1 MQRHALILLLS
12 LLPVSAVAED
22 LTSDCSFDQAYIIQQ
37 LQKLAV
43 RIPGGRVDL
52 ANRLVEWRLP
62 SGDLVSAGQGGC
74 YDLGTSVSIRFSD
87 GRRPPTELA
96 VKQLLATVSTYWSER
111 EAKEIAAELVK
122 RAFTSRLLENGNIE
136 LEAPASEAF
145 FQGFTILMS
154 VNEISVSWIS
164 G

>member
-1 MQRHALILLLS
+1 M
-12 LLPVSAVAED
+12 
-22 LTSDCSFDQAYIIQQ
+22 
-37 LQKLAV
+37 
-43 RIPGGRVDL
+43 DL

>member
-12 LLPVSAVAED
+12 LLPLSAVAED
-22 LTSDCSFDQAYIIQQ
+22 LPGDCSFDQAYIVQQ

-52 ANRLVEWRLP
+52 ASRQVEWRLP
-62 SGDLVSAGQGGC
+62 SGAMVTAGQGGC
-74 YDLGTSVSIRFSD
+74 YDLGTNLSIRFPD

-96 VKQLLATVSTYWSER
+96 VKQLLAAVSTYWSER
-111 EAKEIAAELVK
+111 DAKEIAAELIK

-136 LEAPASEAF
+136 LEALASEAF
-145 FQGFTILMS
+145 FQGFTIFMS
-154 VNEISVSWIS
+154 TNEISVSWIS